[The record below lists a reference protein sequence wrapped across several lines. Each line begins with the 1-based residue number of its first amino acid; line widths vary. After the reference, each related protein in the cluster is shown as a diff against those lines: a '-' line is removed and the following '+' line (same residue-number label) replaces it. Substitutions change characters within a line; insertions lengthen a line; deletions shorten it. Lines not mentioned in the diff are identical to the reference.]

1 VEGGGGG
8 VVVGAEEQVRSLM
21 ASVELIMMAQ
31 TEVLVRAP
39 RSASNGALE
48 CEFGGTW
55 WATPR
60 FSCYI

>member
-1 VEGGGGG
+1 MEGGGSG
-8 VVVGAEEQVRSLM
+8 VVVGSEEQVRALKE
-21 ASVELIMMAQ
+21 SVERMMMAQ

-39 RSASNGALE
+39 RAASNGALE

-60 FSCYI
+60 FSCDI